1 MKIGLVKEGIR
12 NQEFTVFKFANMRS
26 RLMVIFGGSGD
37 LARRKLIP
45 ALYMLHKGSKLDKDF
60 KIVATGRS
68 EISTNDFI
76 IRADEALKT
85 FINKGDYD
93 KAEVEGFLNRI
104 SYFVA
109 DPEIEDDMLKLAQY
123 LSKLDPNNIDRK
135 TLFYLATPPSLYGV
149 IPENLKNAGL
159 VSPFSRIIVEKPFG
173 YDLSSA
179 VKMNDVLRDVFSEK
193 QIFRIDHFL
202 GKETVQNILALRF
215 ANGIFEPL
223 WNRNY
228 IDRVEITAVENMG
241 IVDRGAFYDKTGAL
255 RDMVQNHLI
264 QLLALVAMEPP
275 IAFNE
280 KEFRNEVV
288 KVYRSLRP
296 LNPEDIVKNVIRGQY
311 IESHIKRG
319 ERILP
324 YREEKNV
331 EPDSKTETF
340 LAMKVNISNWRWEGV
355 PFYIRTGKQM
365 PTKVTEIVIHFK
377 PTPHKLFSTR
387 SDCPEQNQLI
397 IRLQPNEGAVLKF
410 DVKKPGSGFEI
421 KQVPMEFTYDKLGGV
436 QSGDAYSKLIEDCLN
451 GETVLFTRSDAVE
464 ASWTYFDPILKQWE
478 LDANF
483 PLYGYP
489 AGTWGPVESDS
500 IIEGGKR
507 WSNPCK
513 NLTDTDKYCEL

>member
-1 MKIGLVKEGIR
+1 MQKMKSK
-12 NQEFTVFKFANMRS
+12 T
-26 RLMVIFGGSGD
+26 MVIFGGSGD
-37 LARRKLIP
+37 LAKRKLIP
-45 ALYMLHKGSKLDKDF
+45 ALYMLHKKSSLDPDF
-60 KIVATGRS
+60 TIVATGRTS
-68 EISTNDFI
+68 ISVNEYRIRANEALNRYLNAYDIDDSQVSSFLSRLNYFISDPEKLSDTIQLGDFI
-76 IRADEALKT
+76 KSISE
-85 FINKGDYD
+85 NKHNVLY
-93 KAEVEGFLNRI
+93 
-104 SYFVA
+104 
-109 DPEIEDDMLKLAQY
+109 
-123 LSKLDPNNIDRK
+123 
-135 TLFYLATPPSLYGV
+135 YLATPPSLYGV
-149 IPENLKNAGL
+149 IPANLKAAGL
-159 VSPFSRIIVEKPFG
+159 ISSESRIIVEKPFG

-179 VKMNDVLRDVFSEK
+179 KRMNDQLREVFEEK

-228 IDRVEITAVENMG
+228 IERVEITAVENMG
-241 IVDRGAFYDKTGAL
+241 VENRGGFYDNTGAL

-296 LNPEDIVKNVIRGQY
+296 LTEDEICHNVVRGQY
-311 IESHIKRG
+311 IESHFSGGKRVA
-319 ERILP
+319 P
-324 YREEKNV
+324 YREEKNIN
-331 EPDSKTETF
+331 PASMTETF

-365 PTKVTEIVIHFK
+365 PTKVTEIVIHFRQ
-377 PTPHKLFSTR
+377 TPHSLFSSR
-387 SDCPEQNQLI
+387 DNQPAQNQLI

-410 DVKKPGSGFEI
+410 DVKIPGSGFEI

-436 QSGDAYSKLIEDCLN
+436 QSGDAYSRLIEDCLN
-451 GETVLFTRSDAVE
+451 GESVLFTRSDAVE
-464 ASWTYFDPILKQWE
+464 ASWSYFDPIISYWKTNE
-478 LDANF
+478 KV

-489 AGTWGPVESDS
+489 AGTWGPVESDK
-500 IIEGGKR
+500 IIENQKK
-507 WSNPCK
+507 WINPCK

>member
-1 MKIGLVKEGIR
+1 
-12 NQEFTVFKFANMRS
+12 
-26 RLMVIFGGSGD
+26 MVIFGGSGD
-37 LARRKLIP
+37 LAKRKLIP
-45 ALYMLHKGSKLDKDF
+45 ALYMLHKRSLLENDF
-60 KIVATGRS
+60 KIIATGRS
-68 EISTNDFI
+68 LLTSVQFRERAEESLNKYINESDF
-76 IRADEALKT
+76 DS
-85 FINKGDYD
+85 DC
-93 KAEVEGFLNRI
+93 VESFLPRL
-104 SYFVA
+104 SYFVS
-109 DPEIEDDMLKLAQY
+109 DPENIEDVISLKE
-123 LSKLDPNNIDRK
+123 NITGVAGNDFRV
-135 TLFYLATPPSLYGV
+135 LFYLATPPSLYEI
-149 IPENLKNAGL
+149 IPGNLREAGL
-159 VSPFSRIIVEKPFG
+159 VSSSTRIIVEKPFG

-179 VKMNDVLRDVFSEK
+179 KRMNDILRSVFTEK

-228 IDRVEITAVENMG
+228 IERVEITAVENMG
-241 IVDRGAFYDKTGAL
+241 IETRGGFYDNTGAL

-288 KVYRSLRP
+288 KVYRSLKP
-296 LNPEDIVKNVIRGQY
+296 LTEDDIENNVIRGQY
-311 IESHIKRG
+311 IESYLNGGR
-319 ERILP
+319 RVLP

-331 EPDSKTETF
+331 NSQSMTETF

-365 PTKVTEIVIHFK
+365 PTKVTEIIIHFK
-377 PTPHKLFSTR
+377 PTPHRLFSNR
-387 SDCPEQNQLI
+387 YECPEQNQLI

-410 DVKKPGSGFEI
+410 DVKIPGSGFQV

-436 QSGDAYSKLIEDCLN
+436 QSGDAYSRLIEDCLN
-451 GETVLFTRSDAVE
+451 GESVLFTRSDAVE
-464 ASWTYFDPILKQWE
+464 ASWNYFDPVLKYWNE
-478 LDANF
+478 NTTT

-489 AGTWGPVESDS
+489 AGTWGPDISDR
-500 IIEGGKR
+500 IIDEGKR

>member
-1 MKIGLVKEGIR
+1 
-12 NQEFTVFKFANMRS
+12 
-26 RLMVIFGGSGD
+26 MVIFGGSGD
-37 LARRKLIP
+37 LAKRKLIP
-45 ALYMLHKGSKLDKDF
+45 ALYMLHKRSLLENDF
-60 KIVATGRS
+60 KIIATGRS
-68 EISTNDFI
+68 LLTSVQFRERAEESLNKYINESDF
-76 IRADEALKT
+76 DS
-85 FINKGDYD
+85 DC
-93 KAEVEGFLNRI
+93 VESFLPRL
-104 SYFVA
+104 SYFVS
-109 DPEIEDDMLKLAQY
+109 DPENIEDVISLKE
-123 LSKLDPNNIDRK
+123 NITGVAGNDFRV
-135 TLFYLATPPSLYGV
+135 LFYLATPPSLYEI
-149 IPENLKNAGL
+149 IPGNLREADL
-159 VSPFSRIIVEKPFG
+159 VSSSTRIIVEKPFG

-179 VKMNDVLRDVFSEK
+179 KRMNDILRSVFTEK

-228 IDRVEITAVENMG
+228 IERVEITAVENMG
-241 IVDRGAFYDKTGAL
+241 IETRGGFYDNTGAL

-288 KVYRSLRP
+288 KVYRSLKP
-296 LNPEDIVKNVIRGQY
+296 LTSDDIENNVIRGQY
-311 IESHIKRG
+311 IESYLNGGR
-319 ERILP
+319 RVLP

-331 EPDSKTETF
+331 NSQSMTETF

-365 PTKVTEIVIHFK
+365 PTKVTEIIIHFK
-377 PTPHKLFSTR
+377 PTPHRLFSNR
-387 SDCPEQNQLI
+387 YECPEQNQLI

-410 DVKKPGSGFEI
+410 DVKIPGSGFQV

-436 QSGDAYSKLIEDCLN
+436 QSGDAYSRLIEDCLN
-451 GETVLFTRSDAVE
+451 GESVLFTRSDAVE
-464 ASWTYFDPILKQWE
+464 ASWNYFDPVLKYWNE
-478 LDANF
+478 NTTT

-489 AGTWGPVESDS
+489 AGTWGPDISDR
-500 IIEGGKR
+500 IIDEGKR

>member
-1 MKIGLVKEGIR
+1 MKSNI
-12 NQEFTVFKFANMRS
+12 
-26 RLMVIFGGSGD
+26 MVIFGGSGD
-37 LARRKLIP
+37 LAKRKLIP
-45 ALYMLHKGSKLDKDF
+45 ALYMLHKRSLLENDF
-60 KIVATGRS
+60 KIIATGRS
-68 EISTNDFI
+68 LLTSVQFRERAEESLNKYINESDF
-76 IRADEALKT
+76 DS
-85 FINKGDYD
+85 DC
-93 KAEVEGFLNRI
+93 VESFLPRL
-104 SYFVA
+104 SYFVS
-109 DPEIEDDMLKLAQY
+109 DPENIEDVISLKE
-123 LSKLDPNNIDRK
+123 NITGVAGNDFRV
-135 TLFYLATPPSLYGV
+135 LFYLATPPSLYEI
-149 IPENLKNAGL
+149 IPGNLREAGL
-159 VSPFSRIIVEKPFG
+159 VSSSTRIIVEKPFG

-179 VKMNDVLRDVFSEK
+179 KRMNDILRSVFTEK

-228 IDRVEITAVENMG
+228 IERVEITAVENMG
-241 IVDRGAFYDKTGAL
+241 IETRGGFYNNTGAL

-288 KVYRSLRP
+288 KVYRSLKP
-296 LNPEDIVKNVIRGQY
+296 LTEDDIENNVIRGQY
-311 IESHIKRG
+311 IESYLNGGR
-319 ERILP
+319 RVLP

-331 EPDSKTETF
+331 NSQSMTETF

-365 PTKVTEIVIHFK
+365 PTKVTEIIIHFK
-377 PTPHKLFSTR
+377 PTPHRLFSNR
-387 SDCPEQNQLI
+387 YECPEQNQLI

-410 DVKKPGSGFEI
+410 DVKIPGSGFQV

-436 QSGDAYSKLIEDCLN
+436 QSGDAYSRLIEDCLN
-451 GETVLFTRSDAVE
+451 GESVLFTRSDAVE
-464 ASWTYFDPILKQWE
+464 ASWNYFDPVLKYWNE
-478 LDANF
+478 NTTT

-489 AGTWGPVESDS
+489 AGTWGPDISDR
-500 IIEGGKR
+500 IIDEGKR